1 MLFSKKIVDKTL
13 IFVIGSGRSGTHLLG
28 RTIGHIEQIEAF
40 IEDQKLFMN
49 VTNVAINPNRSKSD
63 IKNILK
69 LYNKE
74 FSKTNKSFVLEKTHP
89 NIWLVEDIQDYFDT
103 AKFIGIKRNV
113 YATVASMLNHKGV
126 LEWYNVL
133 PLNQVNPFLGITEEN
148 RELFEQLPL
157 ESKCALR
164 WKSHF
169 DRLTYL
175 KIEFPEKVLVVD
187 YEDFYND
194 YKGLMKTLELF
205 LDLDKPIESETLI
218 SSNIDR
224 WKSELTEVQIK
235 NIDETLKG
243 NYKAFVC

>member
-1 MLFSKKIVDKTL
+1 MLFSKKITDKTL
-13 IFVIGSGRSGTHLLG
+13 IFILGSGRSGTHLLG
-28 RTIGHIEQIEAF
+28 RTIGHIEQVEAF
-40 IEDQKLFMN
+40 IEDQKLFKK
-49 VTNVAINPNRSKSD
+49 VTDVAINPKRTKSD
-63 IKNILK
+63 VKSILK
-69 LYNKE
+69 LYNTE
-74 FSKTNKSFVLEKTHP
+74 FSQTKKAYVLEKTHP
-89 NIWLVEDIQDYFDT
+89 NIWLVEDIQAYFKT

-113 YATVASMLNHKGV
+113 YATIASMLNHKGV

-133 PLNQVNPFLGITEEN
+133 PLNEVNPFLGITEEN
-148 RELFEQLPL
+148 RELFEKLPL

-175 KIEFPEKVLVVD
+175 ETKFPEKVLVVN
-187 YEDFYND
+187 YENFYND
-194 YKGLMKTLELF
+194 YNGLMKELELF
-205 LDLDKPIESETLI
+205 LKLDKPIESEALI

-243 NYKAFVC
+243 NYKALV

>member
-1 MLFSKKIVDKTL
+1 MLFSKTIIDKTL
-13 IFVIGSGRSGTHLLG
+13 IFILGSGRSGTHLLG
-28 RTIGHIEQIEAF
+28 RTVGHIDEVEAF
-40 IEDQKLFMN
+40 IEDHKLFKK
-49 VTNVAINPNRSKSD
+49 VTDVAVNPNRTKSD
-63 IKNILK
+63 IKKILK
-69 LYNKE
+69 LYNTE
-74 FSKTNKSFVLEKTHP
+74 FSQTKKSFVLEKTHP
-89 NIWLVEDIQDYFDT
+89 NIWLVEAIQDYFET

-113 YATVASMLNHKGV
+113 YATIASMLNHKGV

-133 PLNQVNPFLGITEEN
+133 PLDKVNPFLGITEEN
-148 RELFEQLPL
+148 RDVFKDLPL

-175 KIEFPEKVLVVD
+175 ETKFPEKVLVVD

-205 LDLDKPIESETLI
+205 LKLQKPIDSETLI

-224 WKSELTEVQIK
+224 WKSELTDIQIK
-235 NIDETLKG
+235 NIDQALLG
-243 NYKAFVC
+243 NYKALV

>member
-1 MLFSKKIVDKTL
+1 MLFSKKIIDKTL
-13 IFVIGSGRSGTHLLG
+13 IFIIGSGRSGTHLLG
-28 RTIGHIEQIEAF
+28 RTVGHINEVEAF
-40 IEDQKLFMN
+40 IEDQKLFKE
-49 VTNVAINPNRSKSD
+49 VTKVAINPKRSKSD
-63 IKNILK
+63 IKKILK
-69 LYNKE
+69 LYNTE
-74 FSKTNKSFVLEKTHP
+74 FSRTKKSFVLEKTHP
-89 NIWLVEDIQDYFDT
+89 NIWLVEDIQDYFET

-133 PLNQVNPFLGITEEN
+133 PLNQVNPFLGITDEN
-148 RELFEQLPL
+148 REIFHDLPL

-175 KIEFPEKVLVVD
+175 ERKFPKKVLVVD

-194 YKGLMKTLELF
+194 YKGLMKELEMFLELE
-205 LDLDKPIESETLI
+205 KPIESETLI

-224 WKSELTEVQIK
+224 WKSELTDIQIK
-235 NIDETLKG
+235 NIDEALQG
-243 NYKAFVC
+243 NYKA